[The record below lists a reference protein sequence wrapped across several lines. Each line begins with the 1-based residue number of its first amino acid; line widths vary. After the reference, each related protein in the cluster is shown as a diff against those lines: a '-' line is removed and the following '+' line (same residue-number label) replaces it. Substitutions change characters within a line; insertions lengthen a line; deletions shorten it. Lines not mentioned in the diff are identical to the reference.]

1 MTNKHSSASEIEAGA
16 SLRTSISALLP
27 LVWPQSSLPL
37 KAVRNT
43 TLNTRPS
50 TGEPEI
56 DYLKLILNARVYD
69 VANETPL
76 TYASKLSTRLGNK
89 IYLKRE
95 DLQPI
100 FSFKCRGA
108 YNKMYQLTPSER
120 SRGVCAASA
129 GNHAQ
134 GVALAANKLGI
145 KATIVM
151 PTFAPEIKVENVRRL
166 GATVVLFGN
175 DFDAAKK
182 ECTRL
187 AIEKDLIFIPP
198 FDDPYVIAGQGT
210 VGVEIL
216 RQIKQDRL
224 DAIFVCCGGG
234 GLIAGIAAYVKRIR
248 PEVQIIGVNTHD
260 SDSMFK
266 SLCAGKQTEIK
277 EAGLFADGT
286 SIRLPG
292 AECVR
297 LCKELVDNMVLV
309 SNDEIC
315 AAIKDTFDDTRSILE
330 PAGAQSLAGLKRFLA
345 DNPHIRDGVFVAVN
359 TGANMNFD
367 RLRFVAE
374 RTKIG
379 QGTEA
384 LMSVLIPETPGSLVR
399 LHNLLSPRFVT
410 ELAYRFSNPDSAQV
424 MIAFDVLDQQ
434 GDAGKVMNSIH
445 GVGPGWSV
453 IDISNNEM
461 AKSHGRFLAGGRSST
476 VKNEVL
482 YRFNFPDRPGSLQK
496 FMDILDKGAYNVTLF
511 HYRNNGADLGR
522 VLAGLQVPPE
532 RASAFSTFVQDLRKA
547 GYMQIVE
554 ETDNPVYKHFL
565 I

>member
-16 SLRTSISALLP
+16 SLRTSMSALLP

-297 LCKELVDNMVLV
+297 L
-309 SNDEIC
+309 
-315 AAIKDTFDDTRSILE
+315 
-330 PAGAQSLAGLKRFLA
+330 
-345 DNPHIRDGVFVAVN
+345 
-359 TGANMNFD
+359 
-367 RLRFVAE
+367 
-374 RTKIG
+374 
-379 QGTEA
+379 
-384 LMSVLIPETPGSLVR
+384 
-399 LHNLLSPRFVT
+399 
-410 ELAYRFSNPDSAQV
+410 
-424 MIAFDVLDQQ
+424 
-434 GDAGKVMNSIH
+434 
-445 GVGPGWSV
+445 
-453 IDISNNEM
+453 
-461 AKSHGRFLAGGRSST
+461 
-476 VKNEVL
+476 VKN
-482 YRFNFPDRPGSLQK
+482 
-496 FMDILDKGAYNVTLF
+496 
-511 HYRNNGADLGR
+511 
-522 VLAGLQVPPE
+522 
-532 RASAFSTFVQDLRKA
+532 
-547 GYMQIVE
+547 
-554 ETDNPVYKHFL
+554 
-565 I
+565 